1 MEILAMSASVGREM
15 MCGDKIISVTVA
27 LHIVYFLKRLLDTA
41 RMAVSTSLG
50 S

>member
-1 MEILAMSASVGREM
+1 MSASVGREM
-15 MCGDKIISVTVA
+15 MRGDKISVTVA
-27 LHIVYFLKRLLDTA
+27 LHIIYFLKRLLDTA